1 MPALTLRRRSRSHV
15 QMCLCRRA
23 AAQRFPALTGVQA
36 LVNDRGGVGRSDGA
50 RMLTNFVRGICV
62 VGMAIL
68 LLGTSTVAV
77 ASAEP
82 IRAELSGA
90 ARQAA
95 GAFTAEVDFS
105 SLVARDVRGN
115 KCEFTVNGTLNFTGT
130 LEGSAPGTTRAV
142 IFAPCSAATT
152 SPPGTFFDV
161 FAFRGTFTGT
171 VHGAPVSGDLTY
183 AGITRAGGAIDAKII
198 LAGDRAKAVL
208 RADAVV
214 ALGGTYRGHAKA
226 V

>member
-1 MPALTLRRRSRSHV
+1 VVPSLD
-15 QMCLCRRA
+15 RRA
-23 AAQRFPALTGVQA
+23 VAGQRSWQ
-36 LVNDRGGVGRSDGA
+36 VGRLDEAGV
-50 RMLTNFVRGICV
+50 LTNFTRAIWL
-62 VGMAIL
+62 VGLAIF
-68 LLGTSTVAV
+68 LLGTSTVA

-82 IRAELSGA
+82 IPAELSGA
-90 ARQAA
+90 ARPAA
-95 GAFTAEVDFS
+95 GAFRAEVDFS
-105 SLVARDVRGN
+105 SLVTREVRGN
-115 KCEFTVNGTLNFTGT
+115 KCEFTVNGTLTFTGT
-130 LEGSAPGTTRAV
+130 LEGAAPGTTRAL

-152 SPPGTFFDV
+152 SPPGAFFDV

-208 RADAVV
+208 RAEAVV
-214 ALGGTYRGHAKA
+214 AVGGTYRGVAKA